1 MIKRVL
7 LLLVTSSLAAFADD
21 FPKPFNTEKDLSGP
35 MPAEEVAR
43 TMQLPPG
50 FKCQVFAAEPEVQ
63 QPIAMVFD
71 ARGRLWVAENYTY
84 AEMPKRWDLTMRDR
98 ITILEDTNGDGKMDK
113 RTVFWD
119 KGSYLTSLEV
129 GYGGVWILNNGTLSF
144 IADKNGDDVPDAE
157 PQVLLDGFNVTTIG
171 HNIVN
176 GLRWGPDGWLYG
188 RHGITSDSLVGAPGT
203 PPEQRTRLN
212 CSIWRY
218 HPVTHKFEVVCQGC
232 TNSWGHDWDEHGELF
247 FINTVIGHLWH
258 GIPGAYYRRM
268 FGTPLNPHAYEM
280 IEQTADHFHWDTSG
294 EKWNDNK
301 KGMTG
306 GTDAAGGGHAHVGLL
321 IYQGGAWPAE
331 YNGAM
336 LTCNLHGNR
345 INMDRLE
352 RQGNGFV
359 GKHAP
364 DFAKT
369 KDKWFRG
376 LDLITGPDGNVYVN
390 DWSDTGECHDAD
402 GVHRTSGR
410 IYKISYGEPKKL
422 EPFDVSK
429 MTEKE
434 LLPLLNSKNNWWS
447 RKAWQQLFEIYHNMD
462 ASKEADQRDF
472 AMNKGNALLH
482 SSPDA
487 PRETA
492 WLRLVRGTIAFD
504 PNTGIGMAMGF
515 LKGITNSTDE
525 AVRSGAIDL
534 ITNEAPI
541 PTNGQYA
548 TRTPEGADIQVTLPN
563 IINEFVELAK
573 TDPSGL
579 VRLHLASALQRL
591 PLEARFPLATALA
604 SHEEDAS
611 DRQQPLMIWYGIEP
625 AVVAHP
631 AESLA
636 LIASAKIP
644 TVRRLVTRRLAE
656 EMEKQPKL
664 ADDLVALALK
674 SEGAAD
680 DIVRGLSQALQ
691 GFSKAAKPAQWDKLA
706 EVMQSK
712 GSDELKAQTRELSS
726 IFGSGRATEELIAIA
741 QNAEADAGARIN
753 ALNSLVRS
761 PKPELLALLKGW
773 IKDKV
778 LAAYAVRGLSNFD
791 DSSIPGVLL
800 GMYKYFPENV
810 RGDAINTLI
819 SRPAYAKQLLERI
832 EKGTQP
838 AASITPFQAR
848 QIRNFNDEA
857 LNKLLGKVWGEI
869 REAPEAKKQ
878 EQAKYKAVLTPE
890 VLAKADA
897 RQGRMVFASVCAACH
912 KLYGEGAAIGPEL
925 TGSDRHNINY
935 LLENIVDPSA
945 VVPNDFRLTV
955 LKMKDGRVLSG
966 VIPEQ
971 TERTVTVVSP
981 ALRQQVERKDIAE
994 TQTLPISLMPEGL
1007 LPAMTEDQVKN
1018 LFAYLMG
1025 NGQVEL
1031 PGK

>member
-7 LLLVTSSLAAFADD
+7 LLLVTSSLVAFADD

-98 ITILEDTNGDGKMDK
+98 ITILEDTKGDGKMDK

-345 INMDRLE
+345 INVDRLE

-402 GVHRTSGR
+402 GIHRTSGR
-410 IYKISYGEPKKL
+410 IYKISYGDAPKVTGIDLSKMSTEELTKQLSNKNSWWARTAEHMLRERGAMIEPKAAEL
-422 EPFDVSK
+422 IVSK
-429 MTEKE
+429 DEYQRAKAVTILAEQKPAD
-434 LLPLLNSKNNWWS
+434 LPK
-447 RKAWQQLFEIYHNMD
+447 D
-462 ASKEADQRDF
+462 
-472 AMNKGNALLH
+472 
-482 SSPDA
+482 
-487 PRETA
+487 
-492 WLRLVRGTIAFD
+492 
-504 PNTGIGMAMGF
+504 
-515 LKGITNSTDE
+515 
-525 AVRSGAIDL
+525 
-534 ITNEAPI
+534 
-541 PTNGQYA
+541 
-548 TRTPEGADIQVTLPN
+548 
-563 IINEFVELAK
+563 
-573 TDPSGL
+573 DPSGL

-591 PLEARFPLATALA
+591 PFEARFPLATALA

-674 SEGAAD
+674 SEGGAD

-712 GSDELKAQTRELSS
+712 GSDELKAQARELSS

-778 LAAYAVRGLSNFD
+778 LASYAVRGLSSFD
-791 DSSIPGVLL
+791 DSSIPGALL

-890 VLAKADA
+890 ILAKADA

-1007 LPAMTEDQVKN
+1007 LPAMTEEQVKN

-1031 PGK
+1031 PAK